1 MDNYIA
7 SDKTQKF
14 IDILHGNYDKFKLVP
29 WMVGGLGTA
38 TLSNKSNAKQVKTC
52 PIKCPTFNEAQ
63 KVSQQIEQVK
73 ADYKSLEF
81 KGKKDFDNC
90 LEKIQPLL
98 NIKNQYI

>member
-1 MDNYIA
+1 MI
-7 SDKTQKF
+7 
-14 IDILHGNYDKFKLVP
+14 
-29 WMVGGLGTA
+29 GGLGTA

-81 KGKKDFDNC
+81 KGKKDFDHC